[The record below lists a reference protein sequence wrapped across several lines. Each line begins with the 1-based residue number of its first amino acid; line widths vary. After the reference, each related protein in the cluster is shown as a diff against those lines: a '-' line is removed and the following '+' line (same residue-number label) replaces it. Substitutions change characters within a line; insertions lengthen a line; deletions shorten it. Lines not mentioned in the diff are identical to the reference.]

1 MHLVKLNLARNCLK
15 YLIKLYGIN
24 EIFIPFYTCPT
35 VWNAVRQTGCRVEFY
50 HIDTNFLPVQHF
62 PKDAFILYTNY
73 FGLNTE
79 NCKNLAK
86 IYPNLIVDNSHSFFS
101 ESVGLASFN
110 SLRKFF
116 DVTNGAYLFV
126 EKLLENDFEQDN
138 LYLPSVKFN
147 QNYPEF
153 LNNELLLNQ
162 EISIKTL
169 SENVQ
174 NKMKNIDFCF
184 EKERRI
190 HLFKQY
196 EKIFQADNEIFL
208 MLSDGEV
215 PYCYPFC
222 TSKTIYN
229 KIFNEN
235 GIILLKLWKNY
246 PKNFEEYY
254 LNNTAVIPLDDDDL
268 AKKII
273 SVLG

>member
-1 MHLVKLNLARNCLK
+1 MMYVLVNNFGRYFKRMNRFNVSECD
-15 YLIKLYGIN
+15 
-24 EIFIPFYTCPT
+24 EI
-35 VWNAVRQTGCRVEFY
+35 GM
-50 HIDTNFLPVQHF
+50 
-62 PKDAFILYTNY
+62 
-73 FGLNTE
+73 
-79 NCKNLAK
+79 AK
-86 IYPNLIVDNSHSFFS
+86 TFKHRYQ
-101 ESVGLASFN
+101 A
-110 SLRKFF
+110 
-116 DVTNGAYLFV
+116 
-126 EKLLENDFEQDN
+126 
-138 LYLPSVKFN
+138 
-147 QNYPEF
+147 EF

>member
-1 MHLVKLNLARNCLK
+1 MPRKKKTVQEANIPE
-15 YLIKLYGIN
+15 IK
-24 EIFIPFYTCPT
+24 
-35 VWNAVRQTGCRVEFY
+35 
-50 HIDTNFLPVQHF
+50 
-62 PKDAFILYTNY
+62 
-73 FGLNTE
+73 
-79 NCKNLAK
+79 
-86 IYPNLIVDNSHSFFS
+86 S
-101 ESVGLASFN
+101 ELASKIDALETELEQVTSGTSTEKN
-110 SLRKFF
+110 QPEKKLTVKKSTKGKKKLTVTDEEDKEIVSTEISAARK
-116 DVTNGAYLFV
+116 LFV

-153 LNNELLLNQ
+153 LNNELLLNR

>member
-35 VWNAVRQTGCRVEFY
+35 VWNAVRQTGCRVAFY

-86 IYPNLIVDNSHSFFS
+86 FYPNLIVDNSHSFFS
-101 ESVGLASFN
+101 EPVGLASFN

-174 NKMKNIDFCF
+174 NKMKNIDYCF
-184 EKERRI
+184 EKERRR

-196 EKIFQADNEIFL
+196 EKIFQADNEISL
-208 MLSDGEV
+208 TLSDEEV
-215 PYCYPFC
+215 PFCYPFC
-222 TSKTIYN
+222 TSKIIYN

-254 LNNTAVIPLDDDDL
+254 LNNTAAIPLDDDDL

>member
-50 HIDTNFLPVQHF
+50 HIDTNFLPAQHF

-79 NCKNLAK
+79 NCKKLAK

-101 ESVGLASFN
+101 EPVGLASFN

-184 EKERRI
+184 EKERRR

-196 EKIFQADNEIFL
+196 EKIFQADNEISL
-208 MLSDGEV
+208 SLSDGEV
-215 PYCYPFC
+215 PFCYPFC

-254 LNNTAVIPLDDDDL
+254 LNNTAAIPLDDDDL